1 MADKNLLLNKK
12 NNKDEYVDE
21 LFDTNKPIENINI
34 LSEDNCADILND
46 KEISNEKQK
55 LLLENNITY
64 YIKSFADYPVLS
76 KDETLKLFEEI
87 KKHPKKKK
95 EITEKL
101 ILSNMRLVISIAKA
115 VTAKTQSFEMDDL
128 CQAGIFGL
136 YKAIQMFDYKLGYAF
151 STYATHWIRQSIYR
165 ELANYDLLVRFPVH
179 IREQDSFV
187 KTTFVDLTNKLQ
199 RKPTIDELYD
209 VVKQRYPLLTKEML
223 VHIQSFN
230 ELVSLD
236 APIQSDEGH
245 DDSCLSDYIEAPE
258 PKVEDTII
266 QKEMNELLWKEVEDC
281 LTPRELYVIKSRMGY
296 GSKVKTLKDIGTE
309 WNVSRERIRQI
320 ESKAIKKIRV
330 RFRRKGYSIQSF
342 M

>member
-21 LFDTNKPIENINI
+21 LFDTNKSVENINI
-34 LSEDNCADILND
+34 LSEDNYTDILND
-46 KEISNEKQK
+46 KEILNEKEK

-165 ELANYDLLVRFPVH
+165 ELAIY
-179 IREQDSFV
+179 
-187 KTTFVDLTNKLQ
+187 
-199 RKPTIDELYD
+199 
-209 VVKQRYPLLTKEML
+209 
-223 VHIQSFN
+223 
-230 ELVSLD
+230 
-236 APIQSDEGH
+236 
-245 DDSCLSDYIEAPE
+245 
-258 PKVEDTII
+258 
-266 QKEMNELLWKEVEDC
+266 
-281 LTPRELYVIKSRMGY
+281 
-296 GSKVKTLKDIGTE
+296 
-309 WNVSRERIRQI
+309 
-320 ESKAIKKIRV
+320 
-330 RFRRKGYSIQSF
+330 
-342 M
+342 